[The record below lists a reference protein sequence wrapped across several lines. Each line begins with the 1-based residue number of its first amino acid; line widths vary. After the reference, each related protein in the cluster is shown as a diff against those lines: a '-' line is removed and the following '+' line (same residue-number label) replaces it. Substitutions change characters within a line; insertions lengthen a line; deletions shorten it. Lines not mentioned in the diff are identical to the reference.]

1 MSPEEFD
8 EVSRIVGPVE
18 FDSMVSVHPPGWGLP
33 GQGGPLAPA
42 DLERLQGVRRS
53 LAERGRDTSRQLCL
67 NKPWRPRVSTLVAA
81 PPKTRGIS
89 EA

>member
-18 FDSMVSVHPPGWGLP
+18 FDSMVSARPEGWGLP

-42 DLERLQGVRRS
+42 DLGRLQGVRRS
-53 LAERGRDTSRQLCL
+53 LAERGQEASRRLCL
-67 NKPWRPRVSTLVAA
+67 NKPRHPQDFSPWRQHLPN
-81 PPKTRGIS
+81 
-89 EA
+89 